1 LAFPSLTFE
10 MFVLQCAGPKTIC
23 NSLITMFATK
33 IFVDEHVENLKE
45 LTISSEVPGKIV
57 SIAPP
62 KASL

>member
-1 LAFPSLTFE
+1 
-10 MFVLQCAGPKTIC
+10 
-23 NSLITMFATK
+23 MFATK